1 MRLCAAAAL
10 TAEYMTDRSI
20 ALNVPVL
27 EDYLEA
33 FRMRDLCRCTELY
46 AEGAILEFGGTYCR
60 DKPCLERWHRE
71 RFASNLDLVRIDNVL
86 VNGSVVPADGGVT
99 SAPLKAWGVP
109 PLWGRAIFIIR
120 DGKI

>member
-33 FRMRDLCRCTELY
+33 FRIRDLCRCTELY

-71 RFASNLDLVRIDNVL
+71 RFASNLDLLRIDSVL
-86 VNGSVVPADGGVT
+86 VNGNVGTVRGGVIR
-99 SAPLKAWGVP
+99 AGLKPGGAP